1 MDVIFRPEV
10 LNYVAVVEM
19 GNKPELLEDLAD
31 ETVRNE
37 VQKKDKIILVTRVQT
52 SCKARGTDN
61 VPAKILKKDL
71 ETTVEL
77 LYPLL

>member
-1 MDVIFRPEV
+1 V
-10 LNYVAVVEM
+10 
-19 GNKPELLEDLAD
+19 GNKPELSEDLAE

-37 VQKKDKIILVTRVQT
+37 EPKKDKIIAVTREQT
-52 SCKARGTDN
+52 SCKSRGSDH

-71 ETTVEL
+71 ETTLEL

>member
-1 MDVIFRPEV
+1 
-10 LNYVAVVEM
+10 M
-19 GNKPELLEDLAD
+19 GNKSEVMEDLAD

-37 VQKKDKIILVTRVQT
+37 VPKKDKMILVIRAQT
-52 SCKARGTDN
+52 SSKARGTDN
-61 VPAKILKKDL
+61 VLAKIFKKDL

>member
-1 MDVIFRPEV
+1 
-10 LNYVAVVEM
+10 M
-19 GNKPELLEDLAD
+19 GNKPVVLEDLAD

-37 VQKKDKIILVTRVQT
+37 VPKKEKIMLVARVQT
-52 SCKARGTDN
+52 SCKAPNN

-77 LYPLL
+77 L

>member
-1 MDVIFRPEV
+1 MD
-10 LNYVAVVEM
+10 
-19 GNKPELLEDLAD
+19 NKPEVLEDLAD

-37 VQKKDKIILVTRVQT
+37 VPKKDKIILVTRVQT
-52 SCKARGTDN
+52 SCKARGTGN

-71 ETTVEL
+71 ETTMEL

>member
-1 MDVIFRPEV
+1 
-10 LNYVAVVEM
+10 M
-19 GNKPELLEDLAD
+19 GNKPEVLEDLAD

-37 VQKKDKIILVTRVQT
+37 VQKDKIILVTRVQT
-52 SCKARGTDN
+52 SSKARGTDN